1 MDAFAPAYLHSSAEP
16 NGLTCVYIFSTFSLI
31 IGPTAIIALLI
42 QKYVAENEELAVF
55 LAFING
61 LFIFIFGLF
70 NLGFL
75 VQFISMPVKCVFL
88 LCLIYFACVPLLLFS
103 SSDCVAC
110 AFHRL
115 RSLSALRRPP
125 HSRLAAAKLNHCSA

>member
-1 MDAFAPAYLHSSAEP
+1 M
-16 NGLTCVYIFSTFSLI
+16 FSLI

-75 VQFISMPVKCVFL
+75 VQFISMPVKCVSLFDLMEFL
-88 LCLIYFACVPLLLFS
+88 V
-103 SSDCVAC
+103 C
-110 AFHRL
+110 AAGFVL
-115 RSLSALRRPP
+115 PI
-125 HSRLAAAKLNHCSA
+125 